1 MTRAMAQEMKDAL
14 PEAMAEA
21 ETPPIT
27 EPVRLKSGQFRDQD
41 RFHKGSSTS
50 TIYRLPD
57 GSQLSKSGRP
67 PSDQRSGLVGHPH
80 AESKPGRSWG
90 GNWSGPLELAKLK
103 GNTGNQNYPIPD
115 DAYI

>member
-41 RFHKGSSTS
+41 RFHK
-50 TIYRLPD
+50 
-57 GSQLSKSGRP
+57 
-67 PSDQRSGLVGHPH
+67 
-80 AESKPGRSWG
+80 
-90 GNWSGPLELAKLK
+90 
-103 GNTGNQNYPIPD
+103 
-115 DAYI
+115 